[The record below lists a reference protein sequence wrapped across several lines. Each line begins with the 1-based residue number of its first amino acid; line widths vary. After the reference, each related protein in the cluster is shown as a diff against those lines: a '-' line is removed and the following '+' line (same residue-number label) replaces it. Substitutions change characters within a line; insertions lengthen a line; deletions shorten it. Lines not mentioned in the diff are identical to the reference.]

1 MQQETFKSKI
11 QKLIL
16 TFSKAQISAFLGGVI
31 DYGVTVFVTE
41 VFHIHYTISI
51 AIGGIIGAV
60 VNFTINKKWTF
71 SSKDAVYK
79 NTLPKQLLKFALTVT
94 NSILLKSSGT
104 YLLTTFLKIDYKIT
118 KIIVDLIVS
127 VAFNFTLQNK
137 WVFKKN
143 AITETANTNDQNLSI
158 HQSSTNDE
166 P

>member
-1 MQQETFKSKI
+1 MQKETLKSKI

-51 AIGGIIGAV
+51 AIGGIIGAI
-60 VNFTINKKWTF
+60 VNFTINKMWTF
-71 SSKDAVYK
+71 SSKDEVYK
-79 NTLPKQLLKFALTVT
+79 NTLPKQLLKFALTVI

-104 YLLTTFLKIDYKIT
+104 YLLTTILKIDYKIT
-118 KIIVDLIVS
+118 KIMVDLVVS
-127 VAFNFTLQNK
+127 VVFNFTLQNK

-143 AITETANTNDQNLSI
+143 SITETAASQDQNFNI
-158 HQSSTNDE
+158 HQNNKNE
-166 P
+166 VK